1 MNKKCKKKDELSS
14 RSADLPST
22 NYSFVHLACLVS
34 LILIIYVNAYNVPF
48 QWDEENHIVNEPII
62 KNLYYFINPS
72 KAQALEH
79 YNFFIARYV
88 AHLTFALNYW
98 LHGLSV
104 PGYHIGNIAIHI
116 ANSLLVYLLVLLT
129 FRTPFMEASSLSK
142 HSRNIAF
149 FSSLLFAAH
158 PIQTAAVTYIMQ
170 RFASLAA
177 FFYLLSLTMYIKAR
191 LRDVA
196 AKHGRDRSRL
206 FYYGISFLSAV
217 LAMKTKENAF
227 TLPFVIA
234 LYEFCFFKDS
244 LKRRLLFLSPML
256 FPLCI
261 IPLTLLSLPE
271 AAGGSSLIDPGAYMA
286 GFTWD
291 YSRAEYFFTQFRVI
305 VTYLRLLFSPVGL
318 AINYEYPVYSSFLH
332 PQVLVS
338 FLFLSLLF
346 ALGVYLVKGKRSRAG
361 GGSSA
366 IGPSIAGN
374 LPDLR
379 LMGFGILWFF
389 ITLSVESSLITTPR
403 LIETYRVYLPS
414 VGIVIC
420 VVTGVFL
427 LKERV
432 RWQKA
437 GRKMLVTF
445 AIVIALL
452 SVATLLENKRYRDS
466 RKMWEDTVR
475 RFPRYAKAHTRLGQF
490 YQETKMLD
498 KAIEQYQ
505 IAIKLKPDY
514 AEPHNN
520 LGMIYRALGKPD
532 KAIEQHQIAIKLNPG
547 LAEPHNNLGAIY
559 TDLRMFD
566 QAIEHY
572 QIAINLNPDIT
583 ESHFNL
589 GLIYSLIG
597 NKEMARKELLIFLK
611 IKPDFQPAQQL
622 LNEVS
627 R

>member
-1 MNKKCKKKDELSS
+1 MKKKCKKKDELSS

-22 NYSFVHLACLVS
+22 NYSFVHLACLVF

-62 KNLYYFINPS
+62 KNLYYFIYPS
-72 KAQALEH
+72 KAQGLEH
-79 YNFFIARYV
+79 YNFFISRYV

-104 PGYHIGNIAIHI
+104 TGYHIGNIAIHI

-129 FRTPFMEASSLSK
+129 FRTPFMEASSLKK

-170 RFASLAA
+170 RFASLVA
-177 FFYLLSLTMYIKAR
+177 FFYLLSLTTYIKSR
-191 LRDVA
+191 LCSLDERPD
-196 AKHGRDRSRL
+196 RDRYCL

-234 LYEFCFFKDS
+234 LYEFCFFKGG

-256 FPLCI
+256 LPLCI
-261 IPLTLLSLPE
+261 IPFTLLSLPE
-271 AAGGSSLIDPGAYMA
+271 AAGGGSLFDPGAYMS

-305 VTYLRLLFSPVGL
+305 VTYLRLLFFPVGL
-318 AINYEYPVYSSFLH
+318 AINYEYPVYRSFFD
-332 PQVLVS
+332 PQVLAS

-346 ALGVYLVKGKRSRAG
+346 TFGVYLIKGKRRRAG
-361 GGSSA
+361 YGNSYTEY
-366 IGPSIAGN
+366 SIVGN
-374 LPDLR
+374 LPDIR

-403 LIETYRVYLPS
+403 LIETYRAYLPS
-414 VGIVIC
+414 AGIVIC
-420 VVTGVFL
+420 VVTGAFL
-427 LKERV
+427 LKDRM
-432 RWQKA
+432 RLQKI
-437 GRKMLVTF
+437 GRPMLVLVTL
-445 AIVIALL
+445 VLTLL
-452 SVATLLENKRYRDS
+452 SVATLLENKRYGDS
-466 RKMWEDTVR
+466 RKMWEDTIR

-520 LGMIYRALGKPD
+520 LGMIYRALGRPD

-559 TDLRMFD
+559 TDLHMFD

-572 QIAINLNPDIT
+572 QIAIKLNPDIA
-583 ESHFNL
+583 ESYFNL
-589 GLIYSLIG
+589 GLVYSLIG
-597 NKEMARKELLIFLK
+597 NKEMARKELLNFLN

-622 LNEVS
+622 LKEVAP
-627 R
+627 